1 MTRYLNSFLIT
12 LVLYAGVFFALF
24 VIFADDKIILKKE
37 KPRAQTISLKH
48 IELFP
53 APKPEKKP
61 EKKLEKKPEKKV
73 EKTVEKKL
81 VEKVQKKIKKPKVIK
96 KSIVKKKEPKKIVK
110 KKLIKK
116 PEKKKVIKKSIEE
129 KKNKIKKVVTEVQKE
144 IKKEPIKQSIV
155 KQSRPKEIKKDIQK
169 EYLSKHLSMIR
180 AYIKKNVHYPKS
192 AKRLKIQ
199 GIVTVKFTLRSSG
212 VVDNI
217 VIINGHSRLK
227 KSTINAVKDAGSSF
241 PKIKKDITI
250 QLPIEYKLI

>member
-1 MTRYLNSFLIT
+1 
-12 LVLYAGVFFALF
+12 
-24 VIFADDKIILKKE
+24 
-37 KPRAQTISLKH
+37 
-48 IELFP
+48 
-53 APKPEKKP
+53 
-61 EKKLEKKPEKKV
+61 
-73 EKTVEKKL
+73 
-81 VEKVQKKIKKPKVIK
+81 
-96 KSIVKKKEPKKIVK
+96 
-110 KKLIKK
+110 
-116 PEKKKVIKKSIEE
+116 
-129 KKNKIKKVVTEVQKE
+129 VVTEVQKE
-144 IKKEPIKQSIV
+144 IKKEPI

-227 KSTINAVKDAGSSF
+227 KSTINAVKDAASSF